1 MVTAWALLAG
11 VLLDYRLGEV
21 SRFHPLVGFGYCANW
36 LERRLNTK
44 GSGSRTAGLLAL
56 LLLLLPAMVVSVWLW
71 WALLAH
77 APWLAFMAGAVG
89 LYFTLGW
96 RSLTE
101 HVTAVQWALEADDLP
116 AARVAVARI
125 VSRDCEQADALQVR
139 RAAIESLLENS
150 ADAVVAPLFW
160 FAVAGLPG
168 AVVYRLSNTLD
179 AMWGY
184 KSDRFYHFGWA
195 AARWDDMLN
204 FLPARLTALAF
215 AAMGD
220 AIGAFKSWRTSACHW
235 SSPNAGPVICAG
247 AGALQLSLGGGASYH
262 QRWCDKPATCGELP
276 EGDAIARALA
286 LVRRALILLV
296 VICMLLSVLVAGVL
310 VEGVLMGGVTP

>member
-1 MVTAWALLAG
+1 MVTAWALLVG

-21 SRFHPLVGFGYCANW
+21 SRLHPLVGFGYCANW
-36 LERRLNTK
+36 LERRLNAK
-44 GSGSRTAGLLAL
+44 GSGSRAAGLLAL
-56 LLLLLPAMVVSVWLW
+56 LLLLLPAMAVSVGLW
-71 WALLAH
+71 WALLVH
-77 APWLAFMAGAVG
+77 APWLAFIAGAVG

-101 HVTAVQWALEADDLP
+101 HVTAVQRALDADDLP
-116 AARVAVARI
+116 AARIAVARI
-125 VSRDCEQADALQVR
+125 VSRDCEQADVLQVR

-168 AVVYRLSNTLD
+168 AVIYRLSNTLD

-184 KSDRFYHFGWA
+184 KNDRFYHFGWA
-195 AARWDDMLN
+195 AARCDDVLN

-220 AIGAFKSWRTSACHW
+220 AHGALQSWRTSASHW
-235 SSPNAGPVICAG
+235 ASPNAGPVICAG
-247 AGALQLSLGGGASYH
+247 AGALHLSLGGGASYH
-262 QRWCDKPATCGELP
+262 QRWCDKPTTAGKP
-276 EGDAIARALA
+276 PQADAIARALA
-286 LVRRALILLV
+286 LVHRTLLLLV
-296 VICMLLSVLVAGVL
+296 IIFIVFALGIWAS
-310 VEGVLMGGVTP
+310 GVTG